1 MRYRIIRTMKAKTML
16 IQNLE
21 WLIEKNK
28 TNPNALEAAT
38 KVPQPTIH
46 RILTGE
52 SKDPRTNTLQ
62 RLADYFCVTV
72 EQLRNS
78 DLSGFTN
85 IEEAPRLRGTVPLI
99 SWVQAGIA
107 SLAIDNYQP
116 GDYESL
122 VETTVPVGDN
132 TYALRVKGDSMEP
145 LFTEGEILI
154 VEPELSPENGDY
166 IIVRNG
172 DDEATFKKLV
182 KDGSDWYL
190 KPLNSSYK
198 TKLMTED
205 MIICGVVRASQKI
218 LR

>member
-1 MRYRIIRTMKAKTML
+1 ML

-28 TNPNALEAAT
+28 TNPNALEVAT

-52 SKDPRTNTLQ
+52 SKDPRTSTLQ
-62 RLADYFCVTV
+62 RLADYFCVSV
-72 EQLRNS
+72 EHLRS
-78 DLSGFTN
+78 KDLSGYSN
-85 IEEAPRLRGTVPLI
+85 IETAPRVRGAVPLI
-99 SWVQAGIA
+99 SWVKAGIA
-107 SLAIDNYQP
+107 ALAIEDFQS
-116 GDYESL
+116 GDYEDL
-122 VETTVPVGDN
+122 IETTVPIGN
-132 TYALRVKGDSMEP
+132 STYALRVKGDSMEP

-166 IIVRNG
+166 VIVRNG

-190 KPLNSSYK
+190 KPLNSAYQ

-205 MIICGVVRASQKI
+205 MKICGIVRASHKI